1 MTYTYDAWSRLDTAQ
16 AGPNATPT
24 WKYSYNYDRFGN
36 RRNQNLIAGAQGYQ
50 SLLNIDPNTNRITGS
65 AYDAAGN
72 MTGDGNHTY
81 AFDAENRIKTVDTT
95 AAAYT
100 YDGTNLRVKKWW
112 DRRRPCTSTVKPLAV
127 RLYTEGRA
135 RLWAFDFIHARDLLV
150 QAIAVEPEFPLAH
163 SALSDAWDH
172 LGYDL
177 KARDE
182 AEHARGLSGHLGSEE
197 RLQIEGQYFFVAA
210 GYKQGA

>member
-1 MTYTYDAWSRLDTAQ
+1 
-16 AGPNATPT
+16 
-24 WKYSYNYDRFGN
+24 
-36 RRNQNLIAGAQGYQ
+36 
-50 SLLNIDPNTNRITGS
+50 
-65 AYDAAGN
+65 
-72 MTGDGNHTY
+72 
-81 AFDAENRIKTVDTT
+81 
-95 AAAYT
+95 
-100 YDGTNLRVKKWW
+100 VKKWW